1 MDKPKLELTA
11 SRHFA
16 AWLAGSKASLAF
28 TTYQAGKLFLIGM
41 RPDGRLSIFQRSFP
55 RCMGLGIGQ
64 GGTLWMSSLY
74 QLWRLENFLDPGNA
88 RDDFDA
94 VYVPVNGHTTGDIDI
109 HDVHADAAGRPIFVA
124 TRFNCLATLTE
135 RASFAQL
142 WRPPFVDRLVAE
154 DRCHLNG
161 FAAKEGRP
169 AFASCVAAT
178 NVAAGWR
185 EHRRDGGRIIDIAT
199 GVLTDESDER
209 VFTHP
214 VLCLTILPH
223 RGRPEHEIWKRVNGP
238 YTLMV
243 QPTADHDG
251 TYHGVPHG
259 SKARLILLYLQTEA
273 VKTNSRVIEL
283 GTSMR
288 HWLRTMG
295 VTITGPNYQEVRRQA
310 LKIERALVS
319 FTFTGE
325 GTTISW
331 QDTIIRGSFER
342 PCSDEVRTVELS
354 ESFFKSI
361 TERPVPVCETAII
374 WRNGGKAL
382 QYCESSQRSAS
393 GS

>member
-1 MDKPKLELTA
+1 
-11 SRHFA
+11 
-16 AWLAGSKASLAF
+16 
-28 TTYQAGKLFLIGM
+28 
-41 RPDGRLSIFQRSFP
+41 
-55 RCMGLGIGQ
+55 MGNLHR
-64 GGTLWMSSLY
+64 
-74 QLWRLENFLDPGNA
+74 RLEQHGQQELLLQAPDKAA
-88 RDDFDA
+88 R
-94 VYVPVNGHTTGDIDI
+94 
-109 HDVHADAAGRPIFVA
+109 
-124 TRFNCLATLTE
+124 
-135 RASFAQL
+135 
-142 WRPPFVDRLVAE
+142 RLIE
-154 DRCHLNG
+154 
-161 FAAKEGRP
+161 
-169 AFASCVAAT
+169 
-178 NVAAGWR
+178 
-185 EHRRDGGRIIDIAT
+185 IAT
-199 GVLTDESDER
+199 GVLTDDGDDR

-223 RGRPEHEIWKRVNGP
+223 RARPEHEIWKRVNGP

-288 HWLRTMG
+288 RWLRSMG

-325 GTTISW
+325 GATVSW

-361 TERPVPVCETAII
+361 TERPVPVCEAAI
-374 WRNGGKAL
+374 RLLGERCMAL
-382 QYCESSQRSAS
+382 DLYLWLAYRLHSLQRPTMVSWASLHSQFGAATKLLKHFKPHFAREIEAALAAYPDARVSLTEDGIRLHPS
-393 GS
+393 PSPTGSILRLAR

>member
-1 MDKPKLELTA
+1 
-11 SRHFA
+11 
-16 AWLAGSKASLAF
+16 
-28 TTYQAGKLFLIGM
+28 
-41 RPDGRLSIFQRSFP
+41 
-55 RCMGLGIGQ
+55 MGNLHR
-64 GGTLWMSSLY
+64 
-74 QLWRLENFLDPGNA
+74 RLEQHGQQALLLEAPDKAA
-88 RDDFDA
+88 RK
-94 VYVPVNGHTTGDIDI
+94 
-109 HDVHADAAGRPIFVA
+109 
-124 TRFNCLATLTE
+124 
-135 RASFAQL
+135 
-142 WRPPFVDRLVAE
+142 LVE
-154 DRCHLNG
+154 
-161 FAAKEGRP
+161 
-169 AFASCVAAT
+169 
-178 NVAAGWR
+178 
-185 EHRRDGGRIIDIAT
+185 IAT
-199 GVLTDESDER
+199 GVLADDGDDR

-223 RGRPEHEIWKRVNGP
+223 RARPEREIWKRVNGP

-288 HWLRTMG
+288 RWLRSMG

-310 LKIERALVS
+310 QKIERALVS

-325 GTTISW
+325 GATVSW

-361 TERPVPVCETAII
+361 TERPVPVCEAAI
-374 WRNGGKAL
+374 RLLGERCMAL
-382 QYCESSQRSAS
+382 DLYLWLAYRLHSLQRPTVISWPSLHSQFGAATRLLKHFKPHFAREIEAALAAYPDARVDLAEDGIRLHPSPS
-393 GS
+393 PTGSILRLAR

>member
-1 MDKPKLELTA
+1 M
-11 SRHFA
+11 
-16 AWLAGSKASLAF
+16 
-28 TTYQAGKLFLIGM
+28 GKLH
-41 RPDGRLSIFQRSFP
+41 R
-55 RCMGLGIGQ
+55 
-64 GGTLWMSSLY
+64 
-74 QLWRLENFLDPGNA
+74 RLEQHGQQELLLQAPDKAA
-88 RDDFDA
+88 R
-94 VYVPVNGHTTGDIDI
+94 
-109 HDVHADAAGRPIFVA
+109 
-124 TRFNCLATLTE
+124 
-135 RASFAQL
+135 
-142 WRPPFVDRLVAE
+142 RLIE
-154 DRCHLNG
+154 
-161 FAAKEGRP
+161 
-169 AFASCVAAT
+169 
-178 NVAAGWR
+178 
-185 EHRRDGGRIIDIAT
+185 IAT
-199 GVLTDESDER
+199 GILADDGDDQ

-223 RGRPEHEIWKRVNGP
+223 RARPEHEIWKRVNGP

-288 HWLRTMG
+288 RWLRSMG

-325 GTTISW
+325 GATVSW

-361 TERPVPVCETAII
+361 TERPVPVCEAAI
-374 WRNGGKAL
+374 RLLGERCMAL
-382 QYCESSQRSAS
+382 DLYLWLAYRLHSLQRPTMVSWASLHSQFGAATKLLKHFKPHFAREIEAALAAYPDARVSLTEDGIRLHPS
-393 GS
+393 PSPTGSILRLAR

>member
-1 MDKPKLELTA
+1 
-11 SRHFA
+11 
-16 AWLAGSKASLAF
+16 
-28 TTYQAGKLFLIGM
+28 
-41 RPDGRLSIFQRSFP
+41 
-55 RCMGLGIGQ
+55 MGNLHQ
-64 GGTLWMSSLY
+64 
-74 QLWRLENFLDPGNA
+74 RLERHGQ
-88 RDDFDA
+88 
-94 VYVPVNGHTTGDIDI
+94 
-109 HDVHADAAGRPIFVA
+109 HALLLEAPDKA
-124 TRFNCLATLTE
+124 TKKL
-135 RASFAQL
+135 
-142 WRPPFVDRLVAE
+142 
-154 DRCHLNG
+154 
-161 FAAKEGRP
+161 
-169 AFASCVAAT
+169 
-178 NVAAGWR
+178 
-185 EHRRDGGRIIDIAT
+185 IDIAT

-361 TERPVPVCETAII
+361 TERPVPVCEAAI
-374 WRNGGKAL
+374 RLLGERCMAL
-382 QYCESSQRSAS
+382 DLYLWLAYRLHSLPRPTMVSWASLHSQFGAATKLLKHFKPHFAREIEAALAAYPDARVDLTDEGILLRPSPS
-393 GS
+393 PTGSILRLAR